1 VATVS
6 NASGSHGLATAA
18 GVGAATITATDP
30 SSLLQGTAALSVT
43 PAVLVAI
50 TVSPAAA
57 ASAKGDT
64 QQFTAMGV
72 YSDLSTADLT
82 NAVTWSTSSSSVA
95 TVSNAS
101 GSAGLATAAGVG
113 AATITATDPSS
124 LIQGTAALTVTPAVL
139 VAITVSP
146 AAASTAKGDTQQ
158 FTATGVYSDLS
169 TKDLTKAVAW
179 SSSADTVATV
189 SDASGSA
196 GLATATGLGV
206 ATVTATDPS
215 SLIQGTAAL
224 TVTPAVLVAITVSPP
239 AASVGKGGTEQFTAT
254 GVYSDL
260 STADLTKAV
269 TWSTSSSSS
278 VATVSD
284 ASGSAGLATA
294 TGLGVST
301 VTATD
306 HSSLIQGTAA
316 LTVTPAALV
325 SITVTPANPAIVK
338 RGTEQFTATGQYSDL
353 TTVNLTDVVTWS
365 STAPRV
371 ATVSNASG
379 SNGKATG
386 VSAGSTTIVAT
397 DPVTGTQGSTQLA
410 VGNVPALGLAPAS
423 GRART
428 PLVVVGGHFPVG
440 VMVKVR
446 YLTGLAKPTGVAL
459 CEAHVRSNGSFR
471 CRAMIPMAAK
481 AGAAGSHTVVAVVP
495 GAKIKAIAIFMLRS

>member
-1 VATVS
+1 
-6 NASGSHGLATAA
+6 
-18 GVGAATITATDP
+18 
-30 SSLLQGTAALSVT
+30 
-43 PAVLVAI
+43 
-50 TVSPAAA
+50 
-57 ASAKGDT
+57 
-64 QQFTAMGV
+64 
-72 YSDLSTADLT
+72 
-82 NAVTWSTSSSSVA
+82 
-95 TVSNAS
+95 
-101 GSAGLATAAGVG
+101 
-113 AATITATDPSS
+113 
-124 LIQGTAALTVTPAVL
+124 
-139 VAITVSP
+139 
-146 AAASTAKGDTQQ
+146 
-158 FTATGVYSDLS
+158 
-169 TKDLTKAVAW
+169 
-179 SSSADTVATV
+179 VATV